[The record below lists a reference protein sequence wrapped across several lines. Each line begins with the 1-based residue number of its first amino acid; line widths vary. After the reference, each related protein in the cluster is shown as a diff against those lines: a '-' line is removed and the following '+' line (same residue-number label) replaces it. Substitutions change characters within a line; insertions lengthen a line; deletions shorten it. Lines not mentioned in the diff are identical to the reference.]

1 MAQTP
6 RRTRSTIAALLAV
19 VTLSACGSA
28 TTGAAQ
34 TGPEPAASARRPY
47 TAADVHFMPAMIG
60 HHAQALQMSR
70 LAPTRAASPAVR
82 TLAERIINTQQDEIA
97 TLQQWLRD
105 RGQPVPEVHAGG
117 TPMAHGAEHG
127 HGHGHSMPGMLTEA
141 QMKQLEQAKGAEFD
155 RLFLTYMI
163 QHHRGGVTMV
173 TELFGAQ
180 GAAQDE
186 TVFKMASDINVDQTT
201 EIARMQK
208 MLAEL
213 VFGSGS
219 L

>member
-1 MAQTP
+1 M
-6 RRTRSTIAALLAV
+6 S
-19 VTLSACGSA
+19 
-28 TTGAAQ
+28 
-34 TGPEPAASARRPY
+34 
-47 TAADVHFMPAMIG
+47 MMIG
-60 HHAQALQMSR
+60 HHTQAIEMSR

-82 TLAERIINTQQDEIA
+82 TLAQRIINTQQDEIA

-105 RGQPVPEVHAGG
+105 RGQPVPDAHAMGSHAGHG
-117 TPMAHGAEHG
+117 TGHGAG
-127 HGHGHSMPGMLTEA
+127 HEEPMHGMLSPA
-141 QMKQLEQAKGAEFD
+141 QMKQLEDAKGAEFD

-163 QHHRGGVTMV
+163 QHHRGGVIMV

-213 VFGSGS
+213 VFGSS
-219 L
+219 SP